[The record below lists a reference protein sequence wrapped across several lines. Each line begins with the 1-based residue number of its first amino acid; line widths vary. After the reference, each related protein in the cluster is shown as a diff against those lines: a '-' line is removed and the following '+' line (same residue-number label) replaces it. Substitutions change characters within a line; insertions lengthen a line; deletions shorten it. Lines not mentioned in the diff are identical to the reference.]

1 MKLEN
6 IKSKIRVWSLLY
18 RQEIIWFAVGFIF
31 GIILI

>member
-6 IKSKIRVWSLLY
+6 IKSKLKIWSLLY
-18 RQEIIWFAVGFIF
+18 RQEIIWFAVGFIL